1 MVVYTLNQV
10 AIISV
15 VAQPSLTD
23 RPTAA
28 AVQVMLG
35 SWAAAVVSI
44 GVLISCYGSLSTSV
58 LRSPRILFAMAEQG
72 DMPPVMARVHPRFRT
87 PHVAIVVFAILLYG
101 FSVAGSFQWN
111 LFVSAMARLIY
122 FSSVAV
128 ALPVLR
134 RKHEASEARFH
145 LPMGWFFAGL
155 AAATSLLLFPKLD
168 RASLAVL
175 GILGLCV
182 IANTIWASRCASTTL
197 GQPKE

>member
-44 GVLISCYGSLSTSV
+44 GVLISCYGSLSASV
-58 LRSPRILFAMAEQG
+58 LGSPRILFAMAEQG
-72 DMPPVMARVHPRFRT
+72 DMPLVMARVHPRFRT
-87 PHVAIVVFAILLYG
+87 PHVAIVVFTILLYG
-101 FSVAGSFQWN
+101 FSVAGGFQWN

-134 RKHEASEARFH
+134 RKHEAAEARFH

-182 IANTIWASRCASTTL
+182 IANTCSSSKL
-197 GQPKE
+197 LVDGKV